1 MMVLAVDVV
10 GNRSSNSYVFRPR
23 AHGQKP
29 SPRYGK
35 IENLR
40 QGHPSFAA
48 QPAGLGI
55 ERDEAIQVRRLQQ
68 GPMLQQAN
76 VAVAASHAN
85 GEHFRFRSDGCW
97 KIFFPEQGV
106 EFRGLLWVAAPGFKL
121 WLVLPRGHRSISFQ
135 DSQSAE

>member
-68 GPMLQQAN
+68 RPMPT
-76 VAVAASHAN
+76 AS
-85 GEHFRFRSDGCW
+85 
-97 KIFFPEQGV
+97 IFDSGAMDA
-106 EFRGLLWVAAPGFKL
+106 GK
-121 WLVLPRGHRSISFQ
+121 SSFQ
-135 DSQSAE
+135 NRGWSSAGCFG